1 MKSRKIKKEKNK
13 PKTRIKEF
21 LNPEL
26 LIPRI
31 PTKDNYFGD

>member
-1 MKSRKIKKEKNK
+1 MKSRKIKKEKEK
-13 PKTRIKEF
+13 LKTHIKEF

-26 LIPRI
+26 LTPRV

>member
-1 MKSRKIKKEKNK
+1 MKSRKIKKEKEK
-13 PKTRIKEF
+13 LKTHTKEF

-26 LIPRI
+26 LIPRV